1 MKKVDSCFGKDM
13 YFAKILNKKKK
24 ILIVPLDWGLGH
36 ATRCI
41 PIINE
46 LLKNNCEVFV
56 AGTETTNQIIRQ
68 EFPML
73 QYELIDGYAISY
85 SSSKWKLPFVI
96 AQQIPKILS
105 KIKAE
110 NKWLQQFVTQ
120 NGIDI
125 VISDNRYGLHHPTV
139 KTIFMTHQ
147 LQIQVPQSRLM
158 QMIVNKINHSY
169 INKFSVCWVP
179 DYETNA
185 IGGELSNKKGLK
197 HVEHI
202 GNLSRFERQNNVEIN
217 NDILFLISGPEPQRS
232 LLEQKIISEFANDSS
247 RKIIIRGLP
256 KSTEV
261 FNING
266 FTIFN
271 HLSKNELQ
279 EKILSSKI
287 IVCRAGYSTIMDLIK
302 LNKNALLIPTPGQTE
317 QEYLA
322 KELSDR
328 KLFFTIHQNGNIE
341 QGVEL
346 FKEMNFEKMPDYDL
360 ELYKEKLRLLINSI
374 IYD

>member
-1 MKKVDSCFGKDM
+1 M
-13 YFAKILNKKKK
+13 NKNKK

-36 ATRCI
+36 ATRCM
-41 PIINE
+41 PIIAE
-46 LLKNNCEVFV
+46 LLLQKCEVIV
-56 AGTETTNQIIRQ
+56 AGSDTTNQIIRQ
-68 EFPML
+68 EFPLL
-73 QYELIDGYAISY
+73 QYELIDGYEISY

-96 AQQIPKILS
+96 AKQIPKILS
-105 KIKAE
+105 RIKSE
-110 NKWLQQFVTQ
+110 NKWLQQFVTKNQ
-120 NGIDI
+120 IDI

-147 LQIQVPQSRLM
+147 LKIQVPQSKWM

-185 IGGELSNKKGLK
+185 IGGALSNKKGLH
-197 HVEHI
+197 HVEYI
-202 GNLSRFERQNNVEIN
+202 GNLSRFESQNNVEII

-232 LLEQKIISEFANDSS
+232 LLEQKIISEFANDNT
-247 RKIIIRGLP
+247 RKIIVRGLP
-256 KSTEV
+256 KSTEILK
-261 FNING
+261 ING

-271 HLSKNELQ
+271 HLSKIELQ

-287 IVCRAGYSTIMDLIK
+287 LVCRAGYSTIMDLIK
-302 LNKNALLIPTPGQTE
+302 LNNNALLIPTPGQTE

-322 KELSDR
+322 KEMSER
-328 KLFFTIHQNGNIE
+328 KLFFTIKQSENIA

-346 FKEMNFEKMPDYDL
+346 FKEKIFEKMPEYDL
-360 ELYKEKLRLLINSI
+360 ELYKKSI
-374 IYD
+374 EILVSKF

>member
-1 MKKVDSCFGKDM
+1 MN
-13 YFAKILNKKKK
+13 KIKK

-36 ATRCI
+36 ATRCMAVV
-41 PIINE
+41 ND
-46 LLKNNCEVFV
+46 LLKNDCEVIV

-68 EFPML
+68 EFPSL
-73 QYELIDGYAISY
+73 HYELIDGYNICY

-96 AQQIPKILS
+96 AKQIPKILS
-105 KIKAE
+105 RIKAE
-110 NKWLQQFVTQ
+110 NKWLKQFVAE
-120 NGIDI
+120 NKIDL
-125 VISDNRYGLHHPTV
+125 VISDNRYGLHHSTV

-147 LQIQVPQSRLM
+147 LQIQVPQSTWLKN
-158 QMIVNKINHSY
+158 IVNKINHSY
-169 INKFSVCWVP
+169 INRFSVCWVP

-185 IGGELSNKKGLK
+185 IGGALSNKKGLK
-197 HVEHI
+197 HVEYI
-202 GNLSRFERQNNVEIN
+202 GNLSRFKRQKDVEIT

-232 LLEQKIISEFANDSS
+232 LLEEKIISEFANDSS

-261 FNING
+261 LNING

-279 EKILSSKI
+279 ETILASKI
-287 IVCRAGYSTIMDLIK
+287 VVCRAGYSTIMDLIK

-328 KLFFTIHQNGNIE
+328 KLFLTINQNENIA
-341 QGVEL
+341 QGIDM
-346 FKEMNFEKMPDYDL
+346 FDEMKFEKMPEYDL
-360 ELYKEKLRLLINSI
+360 ELYKEVVRKHL
-374 IYD
+374 

>member
-1 MKKVDSCFGKDM
+1 LKK
-13 YFAKILNKKKK
+13 NKK

-36 ATRCI
+36 ATRCM

-46 LLKNNCEVFV
+46 LLKNDCEVLV

-68 EFPML
+68 EFPLL
-73 QYELIDGYAISY
+73 QFELIDGYEISY
-85 SSSKWKLPFVI
+85 SSSKWKLPFVL
-96 AQQIPKILS
+96 AKQIPKILS
-105 KIKAE
+105 RIKTE
-110 NKWLQQFVTQ
+110 NKWLQQFVAKSQ
-120 NGIDI
+120 IDL
-125 VISDNRYGLHHPTV
+125 VISDNRYGLHHPSV

-147 LQIQVPQSRLM
+147 LQIQIPQSKWM
-158 QMIVNKINHSY
+158 QMFVNKINHFF

-185 IGGELSNKKGLK
+185 IGGALSNKKGLK
-197 HVEHI
+197 HVEYI
-202 GNLSRFERQNNVEIN
+202 GNLSRFESRNDVEIT

-247 RKIIIRGLP
+247 RKIIVRGLP

-261 FNING
+261 LNING

-322 KELSDR
+322 KELTDR
-328 KLFFTIHQNGNIE
+328 KLFFTINQTENIL

-346 FKEMNFEKMPDYDL
+346 FKEKIFEKMPEYDL
-360 ELYKEKLRLLINSI
+360 DLYTEKVKYLVVSR
-374 IYD
+374 

>member
-1 MKKVDSCFGKDM
+1 M
-13 YFAKILNKKKK
+13 NKKKK

-46 LLKNNCEVFV
+46 LLKNDCKVLV
-56 AGTETTNQIIRQ
+56 AGTETTNQIICQ

-96 AQQIPKILS
+96 AQQIPKILF

-110 NKWLQQFVTQ
+110 NNWLKEFVIKHE
-120 NGIDI
+120 IDI

-147 LQIQVPQSRLM
+147 LQIQVPQSTLL
-158 QMIVNKINHSY
+158 QIIVNKINHSF

-197 HVEHI
+197 HVEYI
-202 GNLSRFERQNNVEIN
+202 GNLSRFERRNEVVIK

-232 LLEQKIISEFANDSS
+232 LLEQKIIAEFVNDSS
-247 RKIIIRGLP
+247 RKIIVRGLP
-256 KSTEV
+256 KSSEV
-261 FNING
+261 LNING

-271 HLSKNELQ
+271 HLSKTELQ
-279 EKILSSKI
+279 EKIQASKI
-287 IVCRAGYSTIMDLIK
+287 VVCRAGYSTIMDLIK
-302 LNKNALLIPTPGQTE
+302 LNKYGLLIPTPGQTE

-322 KELSDR
+322 KELTDR
-328 KLFFTIHQNGNIE
+328 KLFFTINQSENIS
-341 QGVEL
+341 QGVDL
-346 FKEMNFEKMPDYDL
+346 FKEINFEKMPEYDL
-360 ELYKEKLRLLINSI
+360 ELYKEVVRKQF
-374 IYD
+374 